1 MLEIRSFFLRHR
13 VTFTSCVMGILPIS
27 AAQAHWGHLG
37 DLAGHAHVAG
47 VALAGI
53 AVVLGAGLAVK
64 GKKKSDDAS
73 DAAEAE
79 PEMEIEP
86 ANG

>member
-1 MLEIRSFFLRHR
+1 MLEIRSLFLRHR
-13 VTFTSCVMGILPIS
+13 VTLTSCAMVVLPIS

-37 DLAGHAHVAG
+37 ELAGHAHVAG

-53 AVVLGAGLAVK
+53 AVVLGAGLVAK
-64 GKKKSDDAS
+64 SSKKSDEVS
-73 DAAEAE
+73 DTADAE
-79 PEMEIEP
+79 PEMENEP